1 MPPAI
6 QLTASTHVETARP
19 SRARDIFCVMKPIL
33 LGTVMASSR
42 HSLDAVTYT
51 LTHSRVK
58 AKRAATRITRR
69 ETTKDHHVST
79 QLSPLI
85 LGNWKMNGL
94 STDLP
99 AIRNIDEIAGLYA
112 GVEVGL
118 ALPFT
123 LIPGGAAMLK
133 HTMIGAQ
140 NCHARQRGAFTG
152 EVSAAML
159 VDCGASFVI
168 LGHSERR
175 QGQSEDNDTVRQKV
189 RAAIE
194 AGLKV
199 ILCVGESLQQ
209 REAGQADAVV
219 RRQLVESLPD
229 APIAAPLL
237 TIAYEPVWAIGTG
250 LTPDAQAIEEMHR
263 VIYDTLQSIG
273 HPPSTMPRLLY
284 GGSVSADNAA
294 DILRLPL
301 VDGALVGNA
310 SLGAP
315 SFSSII
321 RQASCAT

>member
-1 MPPAI
+1 M
-6 QLTASTHVETARP
+6 
-19 SRARDIFCVMKPIL
+19 
-33 LGTVMASSR
+33 SR
-42 HSLDAVTYT
+42 HS
-51 LTHSRVK
+51 SR
-58 AKRAATRITRR
+58 
-69 ETTKDHHVST
+69 
-79 QLSPLI
+79 PLI

-99 AIRNIDEIAGLYA
+99 AIRNIDEIAGFYA

-209 REAGQADAVV
+209 RETGQADAVV
-219 RRQLVESLPD
+219 RRQLVESLPN

-263 VIYDTLQSIG
+263 VIHDTLQSIG